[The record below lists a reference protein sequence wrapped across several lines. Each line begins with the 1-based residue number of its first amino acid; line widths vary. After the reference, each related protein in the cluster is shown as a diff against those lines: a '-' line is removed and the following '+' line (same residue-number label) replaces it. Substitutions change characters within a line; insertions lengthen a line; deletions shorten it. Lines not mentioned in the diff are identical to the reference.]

1 MTGRL
6 AAVPGMRAGAV
17 GAERSG
23 LRGVPAPPARGARAL
38 ARGVRAV
45 FRYLDSVVGGQD
57 YQRYLAHMR
66 RVHPGRP
73 VMSERDYWRERYAD
87 AERNPGARCC

>member
-1 MTGRL
+1 M
-6 AAVPGMRAGAV
+6 
-17 GAERSG
+17 
-23 LRGVPAPPARGARAL
+23 
-38 ARGVRAV
+38 RAV

-66 RVHPGRP
+66 RVHPDRP
-73 VMSERDYWRERYAD
+73 VASERDYWRERYAD

>member
-6 AAVPGMRAGAV
+6 AATPGAGAV
-17 GAERSG
+17 GAGRPG
-23 LRGVPAPPARGARAL
+23 PRGAPAAPARGVRAL

-73 VMSERDYWRERYAD
+73 VVSERDYWRERYAD

>member
-1 MTGRL
+1 
-6 AAVPGMRAGAV
+6 MRAGAV
-17 GAERSG
+17 GAERAG
-23 LRGVPAPPARGARAL
+23 PHGAPARGARAFVRG
-38 ARGVRAV
+38 ARSV

-66 RVHPGRP
+66 RVHPDRP
-73 VMSERDYWRERYAD
+73 VLSERDYWRERYAD

>member
-1 MTGRL
+1 MSGRL
-6 AAVPGMRAGAV
+6 AVVPGMHAGA
-17 GAERSG
+17 GDSARSG
-23 LRGVPAPPARGARAL
+23 RLERPAAPARGVRAL
-38 ARGVRAV
+38 ARGMRAV

-66 RVHPGRP
+66 RVHPDHP
-73 VMSERDYWRERYAD
+73 VVSERDYWRERYAD

>member
-6 AAVPGMRAGAV
+6 AATPDMRAGTL
-17 GAERSG
+17 GTERAG
-23 LRGVPAPPARGARAL
+23 PRGRPARGARTL
-38 ARGVRAV
+38 VRGVRSV

-73 VMSERDYWRERYAD
+73 VASERDYWRERYAD
-87 AERNPGARCC
+87 ADRNPGARCC

>member
-1 MTGRL
+1 LTGRL
-6 AAVPGMRAGAV
+6 AAAPDMGAGTL
-17 GAERSG
+17 GAERAG
-23 LRGVPAPPARGARAL
+23 PRGTP
-38 ARGVRAV
+38 ARGVRALVRGARSV

-73 VMSERDYWRERYAD
+73 VVSERDYWRERYAD
-87 AERNPGARCC
+87 ADRNPGARCC

>member
-1 MTGRL
+1 MTGAVVENEAGRTAPVRTARVREWP
-6 AAVPGMRAGAV
+6 AAIVRA
-17 GAERSG
+17 
-23 LRGVPAPPARGARAL
+23 
-38 ARGVRAV
+38 ARGVLW
-45 FRYLDSVVGGQD
+45 YLDSVVGGQD

-73 VMSERDYWRERYAD
+73 VLSEREYWRERHTD

>member
-6 AAVPGMRAGAV
+6 AAAPNVRA
-17 GAERSG
+17 G
-23 LRGVPAPPARGARAL
+23 LRGAPATPV
-38 ARGVRAV
+38 RGVQALVGGVLSV

-66 RVHPGRP
+66 RVHPDRP
-73 VMSERDYWRERYAD
+73 VASERDYWRERYAD

>member
-6 AAVPGMRAGAV
+6 AADPTSRAEAPGWP
-17 GAERSG
+17 G
-23 LRGVPAPPARGARAL
+23 LRGAPAAL

-45 FRYLDSVVGGQD
+45 FWYLDSVVGGQD
-57 YQRYLAHMR
+57 YQRYSAHMH
-66 RVHPGRP
+66 RVHPDRP
-73 VMSERDYWRERYAD
+73 IASEREYWRERYAD

>member
-6 AAVPGMRAGAV
+6 AAVPGVRAGT
-17 GAERSG
+17 GRAERSEP
-23 LRGVPAPPARGARAL
+23 RGVPATQARGVRAFARGA
-38 ARGVRAV
+38 RAV

-66 RVHPGRP
+66 RAHPDRP
-73 VMSERDYWRERYAD
+73 VLSERDYWRERYAD

>member
-1 MTGRL
+1 MTGRR
-6 AAVPGMRAGAV
+6 AAGPVAPAGPVLPGRTV
-17 GAERSG
+17 
-23 LRGVPAPPARGARAL
+23 LRGAPATL

-57 YQRYLAHMR
+57 YQRYLAHMG
-66 RVHPGRP
+66 RVHPGCP
-73 VMSERDYWRERYAD
+73 VASERDYWRERYAD

>member
-1 MTGRL
+1 M
-6 AAVPGMRAGAV
+6 
-17 GAERSG
+17 
-23 LRGVPAPPARGARAL
+23 
-38 ARGVRAV
+38 RAV